1 MANAVGTKAGFL
13 LSLLAAMAS
22 GGCAAVPAPSRAAGP
37 DIQALQREVE
47 ATERAFA
54 RTMAQRDFAGF
65 ARFIA
70 EDAVFIE
77 EPQPLRGREQ
87 VIAGWKV
94 LYTQP
99 EAPFSWEPERV
110 EVLASGQLALTTGPV
125 HDPRGKLIGT
135 FTSVWRREQ
144 PGVWRI
150 VFDIGNGACD
160 CAAK

>member
-1 MANAVGTKAGFL
+1 MVI
-13 LSLLAAMAS
+13 
-22 GGCAAVPAPSRAAGP
+22 GGCATAPATPGGP
-37 DIQALQREVE
+37 QPDLEALKREVD

-54 RTMAQRDFAGF
+54 RTMAERDFAGF

-77 EPQPLRGREQ
+77 DPQPLRGRQ
-87 VIAGWKV
+87 RVIDGWQV
-94 LYTQP
+94 LYQRP
-99 EAPFSWEPERV
+99 EAPFSWEPELV
-110 EVLASGQLALTTGPV
+110 EVLASGQLALTSGPV
-125 HDPRGKLIGT
+125 RDPKGKLIGS

-150 VFDIGNGACD
+150 IFDRGNAACD